1 MSGFTWVLN
10 DLIINTEAN
19 DENRRALTLHEILV
33 LGWLVFYTSDRHYS
47 DLLRECKLTPEQCH
61 EALQGLLELDLIR
74 VR

>member
-1 MSGFTWVLN
+1 MNGFTWVLN
-10 DLIINTEAN
+10 DLIINTQAN
-19 DENRRALTLHEILV
+19 RENRRALTRHEIFV